1 MKNMVQTV
9 IEGYDELLKAKKEYE
24 DKKNEYEQKIVKEGL
39 IRFEYIYRNF
49 LGGDYSNYY
58 YDGKEGCI
66 KTLTN
71 ELNEQQKKYKE
82 ISKELMTAE
91 AKYSLLKQDSD
102 LEQYNFMDRLKF
114 LFTGKLHKNESK

>member
-1 MKNMVQTV
+1 M
-9 IEGYDELLKAKKEYE
+9 IRLEY
-24 DKKNEYEQKIVKEGL
+24 Y
-39 IRFEYIYRNF
+39 YRNF
-49 LGGDYSNYY
+49 GSGDDSHY

-82 ISKELMTAE
+82 ISKELMTSE

-102 LEQYNFMDRLKF
+102 LKQYNFMDRLKF
-114 LFTGKLHKNESK
+114 LFTGKLYKNESK